1 MRFNFSWDPRK
12 AQLNPVK
19 HGVTFV
25 QATSIFSDP
34 NMLSIFDE
42 GHSSSGE
49 DRWITLGISST
60 GALLVVHHTYVQIDG
75 MTAAIRIISSRK
87 ATIQEQRQYLE

>member
-1 MRFNFSWDPRK
+1 MQFNFSWDPSK
-12 AQLNPVK
+12 ARLNLHK

-25 QATSIFSDP
+25 QAASIFSDP

-42 GHSSSGE
+42 GHSRSE

-75 MTAAIRIISSRK
+75 TTAAIRIISSRK
-87 ATIQEQRQYLE
+87 ATIRERRQYLV

>member
-12 AQLNPVK
+12 ARLNFAK

-25 QATSIFSDP
+25 QAAGIFSDP

-42 GHSSSGE
+42 GHSSGE

-60 GALLVVHHTYVQIDG
+60 GALLVAHHTYEQVDG
-75 MTAAIRIISSRK
+75 ATVAIRIISSRK
-87 ATIQEQRQYLE
+87 ATIRERRQYSE